1 MIGII
6 DVGGGMKAVYS
17 AGVLDYCLEK
27 NIYVD
32 YTLGVSA
39 GSGNLINYVAR
50 QKERSY
56 IFYTDYVFR
65 KEYMSVSNILKKGQ
79 YCDQNYPYSIISD
92 EFGENPLDYNT
103 LVKSKT
109 QFKAVVTNA
118 VTGKAEYYS
127 KDDLLR
133 NDYWV
138 CKASSSIPIIS
149 KAFKREG
156 KIFYDGGIANPIPIE
171 KAFNDGCEKIIVI
184 LSRPVDFR
192 KNLKR
197 IDKFS
202 KLFLKKYPNLITG
215 IYNRA
220 DKYNSQLEKILNN
233 SDYKE
238 KVLLLAP
245 KDTFGVDTLS
255 KKKDELDKLYN
266 MGYKDGEK
274 IESFLKI

>member
-138 CKASSSIPIIS
+138 CKASSRWQQQVRWRSGS
-149 KAFKREG
+149 
-156 KIFYDGGIANPIPIE
+156 
-171 KAFNDGCEKIIVI
+171 
-184 LSRPVDFR
+184 
-192 KNLKR
+192 
-197 IDKFS
+197 
-202 KLFLKKYPNLITG
+202 
-215 IYNRA
+215 
-220 DKYNSQLEKILNN
+220 
-233 SDYKE
+233 
-238 KVLLLAP
+238 
-245 KDTFGVDTLS
+245 
-255 KKKDELDKLYN
+255 
-266 MGYKDGEK
+266 
-274 IESFLKI
+274 